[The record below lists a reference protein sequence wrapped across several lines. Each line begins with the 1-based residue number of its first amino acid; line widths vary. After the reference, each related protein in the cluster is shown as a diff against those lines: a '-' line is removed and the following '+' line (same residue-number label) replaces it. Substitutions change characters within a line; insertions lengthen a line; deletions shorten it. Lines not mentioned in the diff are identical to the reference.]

1 MRDESDE
8 QVRLVL
14 VPKSRNVDPELLKES
29 LYKLTDLETRFGL
42 NLNVL
47 DATRTPMV
55 MGLHELLLELG
66 RAPDRHPPAPQPPPA
81 ARRSPTGSSWSKAT
95 SSPSSTS
102 TG

>member
-8 QVRLVL
+8 NVRIVF

-55 MGLHELLLELG
+55 MGL
-66 RAPDRHPPAPQPPPA
+66 
-81 ARRSPTGSSWSKAT
+81 
-95 SSPSSTS
+95 
-102 TG
+102 